1 MDTSI
6 PERDKWLAR
15 IVLQRLRH
23 RIWSKRV
30 QCNVDMIDMLPVPDN
45 AAILLTDTTRRVIYR
60 FHYRDVYSNLISNIG
75 MSDEMLPSPRFPT
88 NPWTNEPLTLAQTI
102 GVCEQLT
109 RHYGKKGKCPPV
121 LFAAFCAAR
130 FNLKQFYQQNSSLL
144 AQHAITSYFK
154 DLHQHNHLDVSD
166 TIMILLTRAG
176 LDYSAV
182 SIRKWLRQ
190 PTQTPLHRE
199 WLNMVRDYTLYINL
213 RVQVR
218 PAWNSAEVIYRD
230 VRELYER
237 TTLPSSTS
245 QRMRYMSM
253 PNNPDIVPPPPE
265 MFGLLGLPM
274 LLQEGFGETLTEEL
288 LAQLLMGSFG
298 S

>member
-1 MDTSI
+1 MNSGS
-6 PERDKWLAR
+6 PERDRWLAR
-15 IVLQRLRH
+15 IVIQRWRH

-30 QCNVDMIDMLPVPDN
+30 QCNVDMIDMLPVPDD
-45 AAILLTDTTRRVIYR
+45 ASILLTDTTRRMIYR
-60 FHYRDVYSNLISNIG
+60 FHCRDVYSNLISNIG

-102 GVCEQLT
+102 GVCEKLA
-109 RHYGKKGKCPPV
+109 RYYGKKGKCPPV

-154 DLHQHNHLDVSD
+154 DLHQHNQLDVSD

-176 LDYSAV
+176 LEFSAL
-182 SIRKWLRQ
+182 SIRKWLRL

-199 WLNMVRDYTLYINL
+199 WLNMVRDYMLYINL

-218 PAWNSAEVIYRD
+218 PSWNTQEIIYRD

-253 PNNPDIVPPPPE
+253 PTNPDIVPPQPE
-265 MFGLLGLPM
+265 LFGMLGLPM
-274 LLQEGFGETLTEEL
+274 MLHEGFNETMTEEL
-288 LAQLLMGSFG
+288 LTQLLQETFG
-298 S
+298 L